1 MSCERD
7 LELFSAPELL
17 PMFKGVYTVLSEEAT
32 DIFSCTMLMLLW
44 RVAQNA
50 SVTELYWSL
59 HIKVSEP
66 II

>member
-1 MSCERD
+1 
-7 LELFSAPELL
+7 
-17 PMFKGVYTVLSEEAT
+17 MFKGVYTVLSEEAT

-44 RVAQNA
+44 KVAQNA